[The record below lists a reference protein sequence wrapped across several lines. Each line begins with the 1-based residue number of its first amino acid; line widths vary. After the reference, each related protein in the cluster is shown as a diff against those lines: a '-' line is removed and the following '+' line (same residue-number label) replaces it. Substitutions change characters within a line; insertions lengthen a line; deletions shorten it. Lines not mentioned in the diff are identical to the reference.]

1 MQLTRVAGLLISSLF
16 YARSRN
22 NCGMCAKEHRRPPSL
37 FLLLLIARKDLLIKG
52 GPCSRMG
59 VTAHGDP
66 SRPLQFD
73 CLEVALGR
81 SRWTEKEITMS
92 TKRVKQDLSQV
103 GQGQDQ
109 KSRQPAGQRRGQ
121 KTEVGGPGPH
131 GSSDPATAD
140 KNKNKP
146 LLAEW
151 GKGDKH

>member
-1 MQLTRVAGLLISSLF
+1 
-16 YARSRN
+16 
-22 NCGMCAKEHRRPPSL
+22 
-37 FLLLLIARKDLLIKG
+37 
-52 GPCSRMG
+52 MG

-66 SRPLQFD
+66 SRRLQFD
-73 CLEVALGR
+73 CLEIALAAFCGP
-81 SRWTEKEITMS
+81 KEITMS
-92 TKRVKQDLSQV
+92 TKRDKQDP
-103 GQGQDQ
+103 GQSGLDQ
-109 KSRQPAGQRRGQ
+109 KSRPPADRRRGQ